1 MKKILLYFL
10 FILLTQNISFG
21 QEFVESI
28 EFQLTK
34 FDSSE
39 IERFF
44 TDNNDSD
51 GYASIFIIDNN
62 KVKLKE
68 MKVFLE
74 TYTNDGKIEEISNPN
89 IKNIRKIIRVR
100 IYQCACYCN
109 TSTYYWLIT
118 KQNEW
123 IKIPTIEE
131 EDYEFEMKY
140 KDYVFSEKKPN
151 EIQLVEFQ
159 DEFVKKD
166 NFEIKDIKRK
176 SEKIIKTLIWDGN
189 QISEK

>member
-1 MKKILLYFL
+1 M
-10 FILLTQNISFG
+10 
-21 QEFVESI
+21 ESI

-51 GYASIFIIDNN
+51 GYASIFIINNN
-62 KVKLKE
+62 KAKLKE
-68 MKVFLE
+68 IKVFLE
-74 TYTNDGKIEEISNPN
+74 TYTNDGKIEENSNPH
-89 IKNIRKIIRVR
+89 IKNVRKIIRVR
-100 IYQCACYCN
+100 IFECACYCN

-123 IKIPTIEE
+123 IKIPTIED
-131 EDYEFEMKY
+131 EDYEFEMTY

-166 NFEIKDIKRK
+166 NFETKDIKRK